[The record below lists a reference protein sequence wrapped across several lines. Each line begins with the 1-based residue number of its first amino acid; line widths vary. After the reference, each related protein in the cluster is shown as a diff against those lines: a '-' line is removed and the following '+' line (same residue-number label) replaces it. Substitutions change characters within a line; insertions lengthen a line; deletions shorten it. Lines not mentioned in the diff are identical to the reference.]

1 MIAQNCC
8 RKIKQEVKG
17 NMEEKNVSENNAAEN
32 NAAETV
38 TDTINT
44 AAQGGFEVRTDLA
57 LEQKESFEGDGG
69 EISGVKLKEWHHQK
83 SQV

>member
-44 AAQGGFEVRTDLA
+44 AAQGGFCLLYT
-57 LEQKESFEGDGG
+57 STP
-69 EISGVKLKEWHHQK
+69 WM
-83 SQV
+83 

>member
-1 MIAQNCC
+1 
-8 RKIKQEVKG
+8 
-17 NMEEKNVSENNAAEN
+17 MEEKNVSENNAAENNAAEN

-69 EISGVKLKEWHHQK
+69 
-83 SQV
+83 